1 MEGTKAKLMNFDL
14 IVVGGG
20 PAGCA
25 ASITAARAGARVL
38 QMERGRFPRHK
49 VCGEFVSAE
58 SLELLR
64 QLVSHD
70 HAQLVTHA
78 PKIPRTRIFLDK
90 AELVGEVAPPAASIT
105 RFDLDHA
112 LWNSAIQSGVDA
124 REDRAV
130 LSISGTGPF
139 LVNTAGGPFE
149 AKAVINA
156 TGRWSNLT
164 SAAMRAG
171 ASGECWIGIK
181 AHFREPRSS
190 QSVDLYFFKG
200 GYCGVQPVSASQ
212 NGSGT
217 VVNACAM
224 VHAEAARTL
233 QDVFSAHPALLERSR
248 YWTPTM
254 DPVTTSP
261 LVFHQPE
268 IVHNSMLQVGDAATF
283 VDPFIGDGISLALQS
298 GALAAQCLAAFLKG
312 KCSLAQATSDY
323 CAAYQRRL
331 SRVFRNS
338 SRLRRLLRWP
348 SIVRKPALSILQ
360 RTPAITSMLVRMTR

>member
-1 MEGTKAKLMNFDL
+1 MEAANAKLMTFDL
-14 IVVGGG
+14 IVIGGG

-38 QMERGRFPRHK
+38 QLERGRFPRHK

-70 HAQLVTHA
+70 HAQLVAHA
-78 PKIPRTRIFLDK
+78 PKIPRTRIFLDN
-90 AELVGEVAPPAASIT
+90 AELVGKVSPAAASVT

-130 LSISGTGPF
+130 QSVSGTGPF
-139 LVNTAGGPFE
+139 LVNTAENSFE
-149 AKAVINA
+149 AEAIINA

-164 SAAMRAG
+164 SPQVRART
-171 ASGECWIGIK
+171 SGERWIGIK
-181 AHFREPRSS
+181 AHFREPRSF
-190 QSVDLYFFKG
+190 QSVDLYFFDG
-200 GYCGVQPVSASQ
+200 GYCGVQPVSVSR
-212 NGSGT
+212 NGAGT
-217 VVNACAM
+217 MVNACAM
-224 VHAEAARTL
+224 VRAEVASTL

-248 YWTPTM
+248 HWIAAM
-254 DPVTTSP
+254 DPITTSP
-261 LVFHQPE
+261 LVFHEPE
-268 IVHNSMLQVGDAATF
+268 LVYNSMLQVGDSATF

-298 GALAAQCLAAFLKG
+298 GALAAQCLNPFFKG
-312 KCSLAQATSDY
+312 ECSLEQATSDY
-323 CAAYQRRL
+323 CAAYQRKL

-338 SRLRRLLRWP
+338 SRLRRLLQWP